1 MRRLFQLFLV
11 VLGVSAAAA
20 VWADTFAS
28 KPLRFIVI
36 VAPGGSADGVARL
49 VAERLLPR
57 LGQSVLVENRPG
69 AGGNIATQFVA
80 KAPPDGYTLL
90 VTANNHTINPSLFAN
105 AGYTIDEFA
114 PVALLMEGP
123 SVIAVPADSRFNRLQ
138 DLIDEAKRRPG
149 AITYGS
155 AGTGIPSHIAGE
167 MLKKA
172 AGIDLTH
179 VAYRGSGPSIAD
191 AVGGHLPVVIAS
203 LVAAMPHILSGK
215 LKALAVTSAQ
225 RWPSAPDI
233 PTAAE
238 SGLPG
243 YAHMTWIGLFA
254 PKDTPAAI
262 VARMNS
268 EVQSVLWQTEMRER
282 IAKLG
287 GDVARKD
294 PAEFDAMIKA
304 DHAQSAKLVKEAR
317 LKAD

>member
-1 MRRLFQLFLV
+1 MRRLIHILLAVIGF
-11 VLGVSAAAA
+11 AATGA
-20 VWADTFAS
+20 VHAETFPS

-49 VAERLLPR
+49 VAERLVPR
-57 LGQSVLVENRPG
+57 LNQAVIVENRPG

-105 AGYTIDEFA
+105 AGYAIDDLT
-114 PVALLMEGP
+114 PVALMMEGP

-138 DLIDEAKRRPG
+138 DLIEEARRRPG
-149 AITYGS
+149 AISYGS

-167 MLKKA
+167 MLKLA

-203 LVAAMPHILSGK
+203 LVAAMPHIQSGK
-215 LKALAVTSAQ
+215 LKPLAVTSAQ

-238 SGLPG
+238 AGLPG
-243 YAHMTWIGLFA
+243 YVHMTWIGLFA
-254 PKDTPAAI
+254 PKDVPAAI
-262 VARMNS
+262 VARLNE
-268 EVQSVLWQTEMRER
+268 EVQSVLWQPEMRER
-282 IAKLG
+282 IARLG
-287 GDVARKD
+287 GDVVRKD
-294 PAEFDAMIKA
+294 PAALDAMIKA
-304 DHAQSAKLVKEAR
+304 DYAQSARLVKQAQ

>member
-1 MRRLFQLFLV
+1 MRRLIHLL
-11 VLGVSAAAA
+11 LA
-20 VWADTFAS
+20 VIGFAGAGAVHAETFPS

-49 VAERLLPR
+49 VAERLVPR
-57 LGQSVLVENRPG
+57 LNQPVIVENRPG

-105 AGYTIDEFA
+105 AGYAIDDLT
-114 PVALLMEGP
+114 PVALMMEGP

-138 DLIDEAKRRPG
+138 DLIEEARRRPG
-149 AITYGS
+149 AISYGS

-167 MLKKA
+167 MLKQA

-215 LKALAVTSAQ
+215 LKPLAVTSAQ

-238 SGLPG
+238 AGLPG
-243 YAHMTWIGLFA
+243 YVHMTWIGLFA
-254 PKDTPAAI
+254 PKDVPAAI
-262 VARMNS
+262 VARLNE
-268 EVQSVLWQTEMRER
+268 EVQSVLWQPEMRER
-282 IAKLG
+282 IARLG
-287 GDVARKD
+287 GDVVRKD
-294 PAEFDAMIKA
+294 PAALDAMIKA
-304 DHAQSAKLVKEAR
+304 DYAQSARLVKQAQ

>member
-1 MRRLFQLFLV
+1 MQRLLGTVFM
-11 VLGVSAAAA
+11 VLGLAAAGA
-20 VWADTFAS
+20 IHADGFPS

-49 VAERLLPR
+49 AAERLVPR
-57 LGQSVLVENRPG
+57 LNQPVVVENRPG

-90 VTANNHTINPSLFAN
+90 VSANNHTINPSLFAN
-105 AGYTIDEFA
+105 AGYAIEDLA

-123 SVIAVPADSRFNRLQ
+123 SVIAVPANSRFNKLQ
-138 DLIDEAKRRPG
+138 DLIEEAKKRPG

-167 MLKKA
+167 MLKRA

-203 LVAAMPHILSGK
+203 LVAAMPHIISGK

-225 RWPSAPDI
+225 RWPSAPEI

-238 SGLPG
+238 AGLPG

-254 PKDTPAAI
+254 PKETPAAI
-262 VARMNS
+262 VTRLNS
-268 EVQSVLWQTEMRER
+268 EVQSVLWQPEMRER

-287 GDVARKD
+287 GDVVKKD

-304 DHAQSAKLVKEAR
+304 DYAASARLVREAQ